1 MLNNGLLTPSELIC
15 ELEKYIDKVPIN
27 SYEGLVRQV
36 IGWREFIRGIY
47 QEKSD
52 LQETSNFLVTLEN

>member
-47 QEKSD
+47 QEKVICK
-52 LQETSNFLVTLEN
+52 TSNFLVTLEN